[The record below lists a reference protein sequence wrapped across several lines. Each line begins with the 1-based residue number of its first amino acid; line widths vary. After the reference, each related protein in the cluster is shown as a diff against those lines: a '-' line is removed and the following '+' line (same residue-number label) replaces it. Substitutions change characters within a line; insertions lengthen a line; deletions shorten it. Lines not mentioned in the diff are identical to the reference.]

1 MRKVVI
7 PVAALVAVALAFSV
21 AIAEEKAAQPAAAKS
36 ADGAQVGQA
45 APAFSL
51 KDQDG
56 KTVSLADFK
65 GKTVVLE
72 WFNQGCPYVV
82 NRYKEPA
89 KRTMANTAA
98 KYKDKDVV
106 WLAINTTGKSNE
118 ENKETKQA
126 WGIEYPILNDTTT
139 SVAQAY
145 GAKSTPHMFVID
157 KEGKLAYKGAIDDDR
172 SEEAEKGDKATNHVA
187 KALDEVLAGKPVST
201 PETKSYGCGVKYKKG
216 DS

>member
-1 MRKVVI
+1 MRKVFI
-7 PVAALVAVALAFSV
+7 PAAALLAVALAFTYTAFAADSNEGAKV
-21 AIAEEKAAQPAAAKS
+21 GDKAPE
-36 ADGAQVGQA
+36 
-45 APAFSL
+45 FSL
-51 KDQDG
+51 KDQNG

-82 NRYKEPA
+82 HHYKV
-89 KRTMANTAA
+89 KTMINTAA
-98 KYKDKDVV
+98 KYKDQDVV
-106 WLAINTTGKSNE
+106 WLAINTTAGKTADD
-118 ENKETKQA
+118 TKA
-126 WGIEYPILNDTTT
+126 SAESWGIPYPILSDTSS

-157 KEGKLAYKGAIDDDR
+157 KDGTLVYKGAINDDPTQDG
-172 SEEAEKGDKATNHVA
+172 EKGDKAVNYVA

-201 PETKSYGCGVKYKKG
+201 PETKSYGCGVKYQKK